1 MEFIS
6 LAYDVYVPND
16 MQENANPIILLHGL
30 FWNKYMYRDLAKAI
44 CNETKRKVY
53 CLDLRNHGE
62 SASSE
67 ECDAYLMAEDIKMFL
82 RDHNLEKVVFIT
94 HSFSSTITYL
104 IALDIPHVIEKMV
117 MIDHPPFTDH
127 TKKNFEENVYPQFA
141 AQNRFL
147 KTLDPHMTLAQAK
160 QKILGLAKMGTKSQE
175 FFLMKVAYDLDK
187 KNGKFQWKTD
197 HQFLIDRYREGGFW
211 ATPRGSSDHEILII
225 RSKDSPRLTDVKFE
239 AVLKHNPKAKL
250 VTFEDTT
257 HLLMFEKAEEFVK
270 TVSQFLAG
278 KHEI

>member
-1 MEFIS
+1 MRNITMEFIS

-44 CNETKRKVY
+44 CNETKRK
-53 CLDLRNHGE
+53 
-62 SASSE
+62 
-67 ECDAYLMAEDIKMFL
+67 
-82 RDHNLEKVVFIT
+82 
-94 HSFSSTITYL
+94 
-104 IALDIPHVIEKMV
+104 PHVIEKMV